1 MSKLVH
7 RRTLRAAVVTMA
19 IVVGFSSPAY
29 AGDDDDPRWGITIW
43 GLSYHVNK
51 SIDYASNN
59 WGLGLR
65 YYATRHFFFE
75 GDALRN
81 SNRGLVLPV
90 SFGAEL
96 GMGTLFHACH
106 VSAVGAATL
115 AYYQNPRTGT
125 NYYKV
130 GPVPGAAF
138 GCGRFKTNV
147 VAVLS
152 PSSQPLAAVAASL
165 TVLF

>member
-1 MSKLVH
+1 MPKLVH
-7 RRTLRAAVVTMA
+7 RRTFHAAVLTAA
-19 IVVGFSSPAY
+19 IVIGFSSSAF
-29 AGDDDDPRWGITIW
+29 GDDDDDRPWGITIW

-51 SIDYASNN
+51 SIDYAADN

-65 YYATRHFFFE
+65 YYVTRHFFVE

-96 GMGTLFHACH
+96 GIGTLFHACR

-130 GPVPGAAF
+130 GPVPGVALS
-138 GCGRFKTNV
+138 CGRFKTNV
-147 VAVLS
+147 VGVLS